1 MDFGIINIGIITVLC
16 YFVAE
21 ILKNFVPKFNNKYLP
36 LFCGALG
43 GVLGVISMHV
53 IDAFPATDYLS
64 AVGIG
69 IASGLAATGTN
80 QIYKQLGINTSNVY
94 NVTAADKYKEANKQ
108 PTTSTTNTTQYIYD
122 TTQHVYTEPL
132 DPWSNNTYETD
143 NTTTTQNTYAVGDKD
158 A

>member
-1 MDFGIINIGIITVLC
+1 MDFGIINIGIITVIC

-21 ILKNFVPKFNNKYLP
+21 LLKNFVPKFNNKYLP

-64 AVGIG
+64 AIGIG

-80 QIYKQLGINTSNVY
+80 QIYKQLSINSGNIY
-94 NVTAADKYKEANKQ
+94 NVTAADKYKEANSKTSIVESI
-108 PTTSTTNTTQYIYD
+108 PTVVPQYTHDEPI
-122 TTQHVYTEPL
+122 YTEPL
-132 DPWSNNTYETD
+132 YTEDE
-143 NTTTTQNTYAVGDKD
+143 TTTKQTYTVGDKD